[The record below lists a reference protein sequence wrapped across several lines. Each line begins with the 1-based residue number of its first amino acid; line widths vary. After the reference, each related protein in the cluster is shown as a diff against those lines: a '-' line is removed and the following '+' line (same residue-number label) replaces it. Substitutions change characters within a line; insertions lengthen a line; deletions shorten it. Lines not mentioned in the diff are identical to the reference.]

1 MSGTGR
7 HASSPVLSFPT
18 RLGVTTAVA
27 ALVAVAGIIG
37 AVAVNSPGPRPVS
50 AARPAPAAATRP
62 GASINRV
69 PGSTVAIAK
78 ANAVPALSGLRHR
91 PDGAPSVAAPAR
103 RATMPLVLTDVD
115 HQDCPAA
122 AAACVDLTRHI
133 TWLQANGKVTFG
145 PVRMEP
151 GKPGGQHQTPRG
163 TFQVAVEG
171 RPVAT

>member
-7 HASSPVLSFPT
+7 HASAPALWFPT

-27 ALVAVAGIIG
+27 ALVALAAIIG
-37 AVAVNSPGPRPVS
+37 GVAVNSPGPRPLS
-50 AARPAPAAATRP
+50 ATRPAPA
-62 GASINRV
+62 
-69 PGSTVAIAK
+69 
-78 ANAVPALSGLRHR
+78 PALTGPRHR

-122 AAACVDLTRHI
+122 ATACADLTRHI
-133 TWLQANGKVTFG
+133 TWLQANGRITFG

-151 GKPGGQHQTPRG
+151 GKPGSQ
-163 TFQVAVEG
+163 
-171 RPVAT
+171 